1 MNPPENTRTAAPRR
15 DPQAL
20 ACLAGA
26 SASLVLMVLT
36 FWLA

>member
-1 MNPPENTRTAAPRR
+1 MNPPENTRTVAPRR

-20 ACLAGA
+20 ACLAGV